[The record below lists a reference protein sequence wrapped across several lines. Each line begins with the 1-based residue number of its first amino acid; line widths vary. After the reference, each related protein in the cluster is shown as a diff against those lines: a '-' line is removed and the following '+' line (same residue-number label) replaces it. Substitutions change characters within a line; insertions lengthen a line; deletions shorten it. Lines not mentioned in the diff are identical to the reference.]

1 MMKPPLQ
8 TFAVS
13 TELTAMMPYFLGC
26 LILFYAPDIKMFL
39 KSKLMVI
46 SI

>member
-26 LILFYAPDIKMFL
+26 LILFYAPDIKMFEKGNL
-39 KSKLMVI
+39 W
-46 SI
+46 